1 MNLFVN
7 KSSYFLCQD
16 VAEEWGARED
26 CETVWSRTLCLHW
39 LANFVVNDINHEHKS
54 ASSDSHQNTIQDSRI
69 DLASAYI
76 VNTINACNNTKT
88 PFANC

>member
-1 MNLFVN
+1 MISTMKN
-7 KSSYFLCQD
+7 KS
-16 VAEEWGARED
+16 V
-26 CETVWSRTLCLHW
+26 
-39 LANFVVNDINHEHKS
+39 
-54 ASSDSHQNTIQDSRI
+54 SSDSEIITNQDSRI